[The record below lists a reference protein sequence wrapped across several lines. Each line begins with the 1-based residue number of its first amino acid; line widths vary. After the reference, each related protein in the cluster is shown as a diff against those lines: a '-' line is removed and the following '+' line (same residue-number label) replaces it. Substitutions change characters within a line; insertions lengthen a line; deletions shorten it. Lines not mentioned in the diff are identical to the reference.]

1 MCAHNLGGPSTVSG
15 SSKIQFIKPLSTG
28 ARITVLFSSLPP
40 RIITRKRPSAER
52 TRGIVNVTK
61 SCLVNSAVRPRKPE
75 LIIRENEP
83 KELPPDVVRGNDN
96 SNNNVRR
103 V

>member
-1 MCAHNLGGPSTVSG
+1 MPSVSRLRPSLLG
-15 SSKIQFIKPLSTG
+15 PLAQG
-28 ARITVLFSSLPP
+28 LELQFSSLLFP
-40 RIITRKRPSAER
+40 RNNYTQASARAER
-52 TRGIVNVTK
+52 MSGIVNATK

-75 LIIRENEP
+75 MIIRENEP